1 MTTTVTAMYDSRSE
15 AEAARERLSQ
25 RVDADN
31 VKILDQS
38 SSMNSEGSSS
48 GGGMWASIKSAFM
61 PDEDGHAYEEGMR
74 RGGYLLCAQVDDD
87 EEAEAIRLLEETN
100 SVDFEER
107 QQSWR
112 NEGWAPYSASSSGM
126 TGQSS
131 QSFQNNTEGR
141 VVEEEHIPIV
151 EEQLQVGKRAVSR
164 GGARVRSYVREVPVH
179 EQVHLRQEHVS
190 VERRPVD
197 RTLAAGEVAGDSD
210 LLRERSIEMTETE
223 EVPMVSKEARVTEE
237 MVVRK
242 TAEERTQDVEDTVRR
257 TEVEIDE
264 GARASGDRSAFGFNG
279 DNQSSSTERT
289 DFERSTDRDR
299 NI

>member
-25 RVDADN
+25 RIDADN
-31 VKILDQS
+31 VKILDQI
-38 SSMNSEGSSS
+38 SSMSSDDSSS
-48 GGGMWASIKSAFM
+48 GGGLWASIKSAFM

-74 RGGYLLCAQVDDD
+74 RGGYLLCAQVDDHEED
-87 EEAEAIRLLEETN
+87 EAMRLLEETN
-100 SVDFEER
+100 SVDFDER
-107 QQSWR
+107 QQNWR
-112 NEGWAPYSASSSGM
+112 NEGWAPYSASGSGM

-179 EQVHLRQEHVS
+179 EQINLRQEHVS

-197 RTLAAGEVAGDSD
+197 RTLGSADLTSDSD
-210 LLRERSIEMTETE
+210 LLRERNIEMTETE
-223 EVPMVSKEARVTEE
+223 EVPMVSKEAHVTEE

-242 TAEERTQDVEDTVRR
+242 TAEERTENVEDTVRR
-257 TEVEIDE
+257 TEVNVDE
-264 GARASGDRSAFGFNG
+264 GARTSGDRSAFGFDG
-279 DNQSSSTERT
+279 DNESSTERSG
-289 DFERSTDRDR
+289 FERTTGRDR